1 MRKRELER
9 FRQLLERRRGELL
22 DKSQRTA
29 GEGRNTISEGGED
42 YVDDAVTSYTREFL
56 LSLSGFERRQLG
68 LVEDALARIEEG
80 TYGECQMCGES
91 VPEARL
97 KAIPWARYCVSC
109 QEVVEREGEPEEG
122 PPPRT

>member
-1 MRKRELER
+1 MRKRELDR
-9 FRQLLERRRGELL
+9 FRQMLEERRRELL

-29 GEGRNTISEGGED
+29 GEGRSTISEGGED

-56 LSLSGFERRQLG
+56 LSLSGFERQQLA
-68 LVEDALARIEEG
+68 LVEDALARIEDG
-80 TYGECQMCGES
+80 SYGECQMCGES
-91 VPEARL
+91 VPVARL

-122 PPPRT
+122 PPQRG

>member
-1 MRKRELER
+1 MRKRELDR
-9 FRQLLERRRGELL
+9 FRQMLEERRRELL
-22 DKSQRTA
+22 DKSERTA

-56 LSLSGFERRQLG
+56 LSLSGFERRQLA
-68 LVEDALARIEEG
+68 LVEDALARIEDG

-91 VPEARL
+91 VPAARL

-109 QEVVEREGEPEEG
+109 QEVVEKEGEPEEG
-122 PPPRT
+122 PPPRG

>member
-9 FRQLLERRRGELL
+9 FREMLEERRGELL

-56 LSLSGFERRQLG
+56 LSLSGFERRQLA
-68 LVEDALARIEEG
+68 LVEDALSRIEDG
-80 TYGECQMCGES
+80 SYGECQMCGES
-91 VPEARL
+91 VPVARL

-122 PPPRT
+122 PPPRS